1 MSNLKDAFNLAIWE
15 GKADGWFI
23 DIDTNKSIHCDQALI
38 QITRLDHRNF
48 ENRFK
53 LVFEEKSFVSILN
66 ESQVYASFYNN
77 EAIYKKAG
85 RPSCALLDI
94 ALAKGGPE
102 AIAES
107 FYNCMRQHQQPGSQL
122 NWTLTTRAKV
132 AWCLPSLEKCEN
144 IIKEALKLYC
154 SGDNVIKGH
163 CTSTFFSSSCTRNY
177 NMSKVVDR
185 VNEDQGR
192 CPFLC

>member
-15 GKADGWFI
+15 GKAVGWFI
-23 DIDTNKSIHCDQALI
+23 DVDTNKSIHCDQALI

-77 EAIYKKAG
+77 EAIYKKG

-102 AIAES
+102 AIVES
-107 FYNCMRQHQQPGSQL
+107 F
-122 NWTLTTRAKV
+122 
-132 AWCLPSLEKCEN
+132 
-144 IIKEALKLYC
+144 
-154 SGDNVIKGH
+154 
-163 CTSTFFSSSCTRNY
+163 
-177 NMSKVVDR
+177 
-185 VNEDQGR
+185 
-192 CPFLC
+192 